1 MEPKVPRYAD
11 VVGSSLV
18 IVTADFPFPSPRQPF
33 LCFCLCGFTCSE
45 HFTWNS
51 GVNAVP
57 TFLRQWWGSPQV
69 ARMSFVLKR
78 FCADALVQLRTQ
90 LRGGSGWVGSV
101 VLS

>member
-1 MEPKVPRYAD
+1 M
-11 VVGSSLV
+11 
-18 IVTADFPFPSPRQPF
+18 
-33 LCFCLCGFTCSE
+33 
-45 HFTWNS
+45 
-51 GVNAVP
+51 P